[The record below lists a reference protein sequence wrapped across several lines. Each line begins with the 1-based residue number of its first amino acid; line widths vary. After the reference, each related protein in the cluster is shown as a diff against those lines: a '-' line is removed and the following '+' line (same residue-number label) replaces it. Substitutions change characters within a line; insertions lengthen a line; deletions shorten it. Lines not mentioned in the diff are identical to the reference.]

1 MYVKYNDNLRGF
13 GPALEGCKGNAYVTT
28 CHVINSAIVKT
39 SKLTKVAKVYRGV
52 VGGLLP
58 ETFWTP
64 NAQGVRGGV
73 EVTYCDVL

>member
-1 MYVKYNDNLRGF
+1 M
-13 GPALEGCKGNAYVTT
+13 AICKGNTYTT
-28 CHVINSAIVKT
+28 TIWALNSAIIKLG
-39 SKLTKVAKVYRGV
+39 KLTQAAKVYRGV